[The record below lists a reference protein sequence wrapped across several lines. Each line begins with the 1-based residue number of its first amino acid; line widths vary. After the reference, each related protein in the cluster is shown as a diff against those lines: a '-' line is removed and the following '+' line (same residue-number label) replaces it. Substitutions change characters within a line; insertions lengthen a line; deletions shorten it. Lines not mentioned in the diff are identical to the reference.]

1 MIIFKRKE
9 VEKHEFK
16 IPYRVS
22 VPNLERCN
30 SFRREEKE
38 GNERVL
44 VPGDSLILVQR
55 SGRRNKC

>member
-9 VEKHEFK
+9 VEKREFK

-22 VPNLERCN
+22 VPNIERCN

-38 GNERVL
+38 GNESFSTWRQFN
-44 VPGDSLILVQR
+44 PGTE
-55 SGRRNKC
+55 KWKEK